1 MRLKFKKIFSRE
13 FKHSLREKYK
23 LVIMNRDTYEEK
35 FSLELSPLK
44 VFVIV
49 TISMLVLVILTT
61 LLITITPLRENIP
74 GYGST
79 KQGQKIAALQMQIDS
94 LQKGIADNDVYR
106 KNIQNIFTTEDFSED
121 TSAFEI
127 KEVVKNKA
135 LTFAYT
141 KEDSMLM
148 DMKLEVSHTNDELTV
163 SKKKERAYALL
174 YIPFRGKVVSRYN
187 VIGNHY
193 GIITRCETE
202 HKLSA
207 IASGNVVFV
216 TKTIHLERV
225 VGIQHPDNMVSFY
238 TFKGT
243 VLVEQGSIV
252 NAGQLI
258 GTVSVEVPEIYFE
271 LWING
276 KPVNPEK
283 YITF

>member
-1 MRLKFKKIFSRE
+1 MRLKFKKLFTQE
-13 FKHSLREKYK
+13 FKHSLREKLK
-23 LVIMNRDTYEEK
+23 LVIMNKDTYEEK

-79 KQGQKIAALQMQIDS
+79 KQGQKIAALQMRIDS
-94 LQKGIADNDVYR
+94 LQKGIAVYDTYR
-106 KNIQNIFTTEDFSED
+106 KNIQNIFITEDFSDD
-121 TSAFEI
+121 TSEFEI
-127 KEVVKNKA
+127 KEVVKNKE

-148 DMKLEVSHTNDELTV
+148 DMKLGVSHTNNELTV
-163 SKKKERAYALL
+163 SKNKERAYSLL
-174 YIPFRGKVVSRYN
+174 YVPFRGKVVSKYN
-187 VIGNHY
+187 AIGNHY
-193 GIITRCETE
+193 GIISRCEME
-202 HKLSA
+202 HKLYA
-207 IASGNVVFV
+207 IASGNVLFV
-216 TKTIHLERV
+216 TKTIHSDRV
-225 VGIQHPDNMVSFY
+225 VGIQHPDNMVSLY
-238 TFKGT
+238 TFKG
-243 VLVEQGSIV
+243 VALVEQGSIV
-252 NAGQLI
+252 NAGQFI

-283 YITF
+283 YISF